1 MSKTDVVFD
10 LITAGLRAEE
20 LRQKTVANNIANLE
34 TPGYRRVDV
43 RFEELVAKA
52 MEAGDEAQV
61 GELEPQVYQPMI
73 TRVASNGNDV
83 SLEHEVGQMVQN
95 TLRHSALVKLL
106 NKRLQ
111 QMALAIQVQ

>member
-10 LITAGLRAEE
+10 LITAGLRAEG
-20 LRQKTVANNIANLE
+20 LRQKAIANNIANLE
-34 TPGYRRVDV
+34 TPGYRRVDI

-52 MEAGDEAQV
+52 IEAGDEAQID
-61 GELEPQVYQPMI
+61 ELDPQVYHPMI
-73 TRVASNGNDV
+73 TRVGSNGNDV
-83 SLEHEVGQMVQN
+83 SLEHEVGEMVQN

-111 QMALAIQVQ
+111 QVALAMQVQ